1 MLIANQQHYLIKL
14 INAILTDTEYRR
26 KGEANGIIS
35 SLINWKEAFQ
45 RHCQKLGVKAFIK
58 CGVGNSLI
66 PLLVNYLQDNKWN
79 GKISTERK

>member
-1 MLIANQQHYLIKL
+1 MLTANQQGGPLQHYLIKL
-14 INAILTDTEYRR
+14 INENRR

-66 PLLVNYLQDNKWN
+66 PLLVKYL
-79 GKISTERK
+79 